1 MNARESAGHSIHG
14 QKTGAGARH
23 PIVSVDGLSKSFS
36 GRLALDTLDLKL
48 YPGDIVGLLGPNG
61 AGKTTTLKVLLGL
74 LKPSAGTASVLGYDC
89 LVDHIRIK
97 ERVGFMAD
105 EPQFYDFLSGRETL
119 DFVVD
124 VRGLDRAA
132 AWTALERTVD
142 LLEMASHLD
151 APVASYSLGTRKKL
165 AMLCALVHQ
174 PNVLLLDEPTNGLD
188 PPATRR
194 VRALLRGVANQ
205 GAAVLVC
212 THQLEMADGLCD
224 RVIILNCGRSI
235 ASGSSAEIR
244 AQAGI
249 GRHASL
255 EDAFFAL
262 VGA

>member
-1 MNARESAGHSIHG
+1 MNARVSASHAAHR
-14 QKTGAGARH
+14 QTTGVDARE
-23 PIVSVDGLSKSFS
+23 PVVSVAGLNKSFA
-36 GRLALDTLDLKL
+36 GRLALDALDLTL

-74 LKPSAGTASVLGYDC
+74 LKPSAGTANVFGYDC
-89 LVDHIRIK
+89 VVDHMQIK

-105 EPQFYDFLSGRETL
+105 EPQFYDFLTGRETL

-124 VRGLDRAA
+124 VRGLDHMA

-142 LLEMASHLD
+142 LLEMTPYLD
-151 APVASYSLGTRKKL
+151 APVASYSLGTKKKL
-165 AMLCALVHQ
+165 AMLCAFVHQ
-174 PNVLLLDEPTNGLD
+174 PRVLLLDEPTNGLD

-194 VRALLRGVANQ
+194 VRALLHGVASE

-212 THQLEMADGLCD
+212 THQLEMADRLCNK
-224 RVIILNCGRSI
+224 VIILNCGRSI
-235 ASGSSAEIR
+235 ASGTSAEIR
-244 AQAGI
+244 AQAGV

-262 VGA
+262 VGT